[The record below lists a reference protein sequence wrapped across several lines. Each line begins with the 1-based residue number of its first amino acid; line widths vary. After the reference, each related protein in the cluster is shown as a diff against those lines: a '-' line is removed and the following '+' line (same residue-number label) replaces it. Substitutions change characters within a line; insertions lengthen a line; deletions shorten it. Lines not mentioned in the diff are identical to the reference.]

1 MGWTSSRSPA
11 VSASGPAPLRE
22 ATAAG
27 LGFLGV
33 ALDATS
39 NARAVPDT
47 EVGAPASRVRVFVIE
62 AREDAEIA
70 RQVEDVLV

>member
-1 MGWTSSRSPA
+1 VRG
-11 VSASGPAPLRE
+11 

-39 NARAVPDT
+39 HARAVPDT
-47 EVGAPASRVRVFVIE
+47 EVGAPASRVHVFVIE
-62 AREDAEIA
+62 AREDA
-70 RQVEDVLV
+70 